1 MKYTFETDE
10 LEEARMIMTARDI
23 KTAMWR
29 FDQWLRDQIKHCD
42 REDLQEVRTKFWEI
56 LSEEGVT
63 PN

>member
-10 LEEARMIMTARDI
+10 LEEAQIIMAASDI

-42 REDLQEVRTKFWEI
+42 REDLAEVRTKYWET
-56 LSEEGVT
+56 LGEEGVT